1 MTFQKVSDII
11 STIDL
16 DKAIQM
22 MQLLEKIKKNKPLDI
37 LLEQYPFGLVYGVVK
52 SHSVKDRS
60 KGINATLSM
69 QCVALYLEICE
80 KYPIDKFP
88 EKYI

>member
-11 STIDL
+11 ASIDL

-22 MQLLEKIKKNKPLDI
+22 MQLLDKIKKDDQLDT
-37 LLEQYPFGLVYGVVK
+37 LLKQYPFGLVHGVVK
-52 SHSVKDRS
+52 AHSIKDRS
-60 KGINATLSM
+60 KGINSAM
-69 QCVALYLEICE
+69 AMRCIALYLEICE
-80 KYPIDKFP
+80 KYPIEKFP